1 MTGWPCG
8 CWTRQPS
15 EGKAADPA
23 DGNKAP
29 PEGETLGWACHCGGV
44 PSTALGAAKEAAV
57 MASGTV
63 KWFDLNRGYGFIQP
77 EQGEDVFVHI
87 SAVQASG
94 LQTLQE
100 GQAVEFDIEQ
110 GRRGLQAANVRPRQA
125 PASG

>member
-1 MTGWPCG
+1 
-8 CWTRQPS
+8 
-15 EGKAADPA
+15 
-23 DGNKAP
+23 
-29 PEGETLGWACHCGGV
+29 
-44 PSTALGAAKEAAV
+44 

-63 KWFDLNRGYGFIQP
+63 KWFDSNRGYGFIRP

-110 GRRGLQAANVRPRQA
+110 GRKGPQAANLRPGQTR
-125 PASG
+125 ASG

>member
-1 MTGWPCG
+1 
-8 CWTRQPS
+8 
-15 EGKAADPA
+15 
-23 DGNKAP
+23 
-29 PEGETLGWACHCGGV
+29 
-44 PSTALGAAKEAAV
+44 

-63 KWFDLNRGYGFIQP
+63 KWFDPNRGYGFIRP

-110 GRRGLQAANVRPRQA
+110 GRKGPQAVNVRVRLGRVGMTRRSCLP
-125 PASG
+125 PG